1 MGLRPRGLR
10 WTRASFER
18 FLYWLCRGSIR
29 RGAAW
34 DVSPCSVDFDLCRR
48 SGFGQRREIS
58 LLRRWVQPQP
68 QKRCA
73 RAVTPPGECG
83 QRTVQRLGVNMH
95 ANLLLPRGPSAHGI
109 EVRRSICVR
118 RSNERRIGLA
128 SFTVGLRPNAL
139 DVWSYTA
146 SMVRGSSRSHT
157 CCWEVRD
164 VECPHG
170 LNLVSLLA
178 WNQERSKP
186 TGGTSPKRRP
196 AIPSSRGGKKESSG
210 PVSA

>member
-1 MGLRPRGLR
+1 
-10 WTRASFER
+10 
-18 FLYWLCRGSIR
+18 
-29 RGAAW
+29 
-34 DVSPCSVDFDLCRR
+34 
-48 SGFGQRREIS
+48 
-58 LLRRWVQPQP
+58 
-68 QKRCA
+68 
-73 RAVTPPGECG
+73 VTPPGECG
-83 QRTVQRLGVNMH
+83 QRAVQKLGVNMH

-196 AIPSSRGGKKESSG
+196 ANPHSRVEKESPPDLSQPLCG
-210 PVSA
+210 GGGIAMPEEGLGLEPQVSAILYGHGRRHAFRVFTKRRESPFGPPDCRCRACRSAKETYAAVAHSL